1 MNRRRFIEGLSAGTV
16 TLIVRGRGTAEAAE
30 AGSLEDAFKNPP
42 DSARARTWWHWMNG
56 NVTADGITRDL
67 EAMKR
72 VGIGGFQIFDVGT
85 GIPKGPVEYLSDA
98 WLKLMQHAAA
108 EADRLG
114 LLFEMHNCP
123 GWSSSGG
130 PWITPELAMQTLVWS
145 DTYVRGGQTV
155 AAQLPQPPTR
165 LGYYRDACVLA
176 FPSLPGETRRLRD
189 SLKGATSS
197 SGPLDVTHLPPTATP
212 AARQRR
218 PATTGQPVYLHLEF
232 AEPFDA
238 RAIAVYSGALPP
250 PPGTAPAG
258 GGGGGGGFGGGPS
271 RMTLDVSDDGAQFR
285 TVLETALAG
294 GGGGGGATAAEV
306 PTIASLPAVKARH
319 LRLTF
324 TQPRRVLDVQLSAAG
339 RLRNWTRKANF
350 VHPGR
355 PGAGTPAEPEAV
367 DASISAID
375 PASVLDISQHMDA
388 QGRLSWQAPPG
399 EWTILRFGHT
409 ARERRNNAA
418 PDTGL
423 GLECDKFS
431 RAAFEFHF
439 NKMFERLLP
448 ALKPL
453 AASGRAGILV
463 DSYEVGMQNWTA
475 SFPQEFEKRR
485 GYDLRKYLPAMTGRV
500 IGSTETSERF
510 LWDLRRAQA
519 DVIADNYYGR
529 FTELCRQHGIR
540 SYTEPYDGG
549 PFEEMQVG
557 SRVDTNMGEFW
568 IGQPHPLQRRVKL
581 AASIAHV
588 FGQPV
593 VGAESFTSTFQ
604 SGKWQECPFRIKGL
618 GDWMY
623 TQGLNQYI
631 FHRYAMQP
639 HPDALPGMTMGP
651 WGSHFDRTNTW
662 FEQGRA
668 WLQYVARCQ
677 NLLRQGNFVADLL
690 YYVGEDAPADTPDRH
705 QLEPPLPVGHDYDT
719 INTTALMERVKVD
732 NGRIVLPDGTSYRVL
747 VLPPKRT
754 MTLPVLRKLRDLVSQ
769 GLCLVGPK
777 PDRTPSLIGY
787 PDSESELR
795 RLAGE
800 VWGDLDG
807 AGVKERSAGKG
818 RVFWGEPLRS
828 VLDRLGAPPDFEYTA
843 RSSDAPINYI
853 HRRAGDAEIY
863 FVANRRRRSED
874 VVCSFRVAGKRPEL
888 WNPETGEM
896 SPIGVA
902 QTADGRTRIP
912 LRLGPAG
919 SAFLVFRGAAQ
930 PTLQTVSK
938 DGSPVLDAKPFETP
952 PPGLHRAVTNDFTV
966 SVWVKPDTDI
976 TLPGAGGVGFLA
988 AAPTCLVFYP
998 PSGESV
1004 YGEGHAACGLTAGRN
1019 GVGVYERSRA
1029 SLDPV
1034 LPLITPLSGWTH
1046 LALVYRGGAPSL
1058 YVNGALAGQ
1067 GKPSG
1072 KIVHPGLGESH
1083 HRDGAYY
1090 FDGHMGEPQLFREV
1104 LGEDRIKQLA
1114 LAGIPAPEEPAAL
1127 EYAGSTRP
1135 ELLIWQDGSYSLRDA
1150 AGRTSPLRV
1159 TGIGPALEVG
1169 GPWRVSF
1176 PPNLGAPSEI
1186 TLPQLASLHKHA
1198 DLGVRY
1204 FSGTAAYRNT
1214 VRIPANATAGGKRV
1228 FLDLGWVEVM
1238 AEVELNGRNLG
1249 VLWKPPF
1256 RIDVTDAI
1264 RAGDNELQV
1273 RVTNLWPN
1281 RLIGDEQLAAE
1292 NEYGPPPTGG
1302 GGGGGGGFAAGV
1314 RRLPDWYAQGKPKPP
1329 GGRITFTTWKH
1340 YDKAAPLLESGL
1352 LGPVRL
1358 RTAVRRAIG

>member
-1 MNRRRFIEGLSAGTV
+1 MNRRRFIEGVSAGTL
-16 TLIVRGRGTAEAAE
+16 TLIVQRPAALDAAE
-30 AGSLEDAFKNPP
+30 NSALEDAFKHPP
-42 DSARARTWWHWMNG
+42 ASAGAKTWWHWMNG

-72 VGIGGFQIFDVGT
+72 VGISGFQIFDVGT
-85 GIPKGPVEYLSDA
+85 GIPKGPVEYLSDQ

-108 EADRLG
+108 EAGRLG
-114 LLFEMHNCP
+114 LQFEMHNCP

-145 DTYVRGGQTV
+145 ETYVRGGQTV
-155 AAQLPQPPTR
+155 DPQLPQPPTR

-176 FPSLPGETRRLRD
+176 FPSLPGETRRLPEL
-189 SLKGATSS
+189 LKGATSS
-197 SGPLDVTHLPPTATP
+197 NGPLDSQQLFASDRP
-212 AARQRR
+212 AGLELR
-218 PATTGQPVYLHLEF
+218 PATTGQPVFLHLEF
-232 AEPFDA
+232 AEPFEA

-250 PPGTAPAG
+250 PPGAAPAG
-258 GGGGGGGFGGGPS
+258 GGGFGGVPS

-306 PTIASLPAVKARH
+306 PTIASLPAVKAKH

-350 VHPGR
+350 VHLGR
-355 PGAGTPAEPEAV
+355 AGAGTPAEPETAE
-367 DASISAID
+367 ASLPAID
-375 PASVLDISQHMDA
+375 PESVLDISRHMDA
-388 QGRLSWQAPPG
+388 QGRLSWPAPAG
-399 EWTILRFGHT
+399 DWTILRFGHT

-439 NKMFERLLP
+439 DKMFERLLP

-453 AASGRAGILV
+453 AANGRAGILV

-475 SFPQEFEKRR
+475 EFPQEFQRRR

-500 IGSTETSERF
+500 VGSPEISERF

-529 FTELCRQHGIR
+529 FAELCRERGIK

-568 IGQPHPLQRRVKL
+568 IGQPHPLQRSVKL

-588 FGQPV
+588 FGQAV

-604 SGKWQECPFRIKGL
+604 SGKWQEHPYRIKGL
-618 GDWMY
+618 GDWMF

-668 WLQYVARCQ
+668 WLQYVSRCQ
-677 NLLRQGNFVADLL
+677 SLLRQGNFVADLL
-690 YYVGEDAPADTPDRH
+690 YYVGEDAPADTPDRG
-705 QLEPPLPVGHDYDT
+705 QLEPALPAGHDYDT
-719 INTTALMERVKVD
+719 INTTALLERVRVE

-747 VLPPKRT
+747 VLPPKKT
-754 MTLPVLRKLRDLVSQ
+754 MSLPVLRKIRDLVGQ

-777 PDRTPSLIGY
+777 PERTPSLGGY
-787 PDSESELR
+787 PDSETELR
-795 RLAGE
+795 RLTAE
-800 VWGDLDG
+800 VWGSLDG
-807 AGVKERSAGKG
+807 ETVKQRTAGKG

-828 VLDRLGAPPDFEYTA
+828 VLDKLSAPPDFEFTA

-853 HRRAGDAEIY
+853 HRRAGDAEVY
-863 FVANRRRRSED
+863 FVANRRRRAED
-874 VVCSFRVAGKRPEL
+874 LVCSFRVSGKQPEL
-888 WNPETGEM
+888 WNPETGETT
-896 SPIGVA
+896 PIGVSEVV
-902 QTADGRTRIP
+902 DGRTRIP

-919 SAFLVFRGAAQ
+919 SAFVVFRGTAQ
-930 PTLQTVSK
+930 PTARAVLK
-938 DGSPVLDAKPFETP
+938 DGAAVLNTDPFETP
-952 PPGLHRAVTNDFTV
+952 RAGIHRAVTNDFTV

-976 TLPGAGGVGFLA
+976 ALPGATGVGFLR

-998 PSGESV
+998 PSGEAV
-1004 YGEGHAACGLTAGRN
+1004 YGEGHTACGLSAGRN
-1019 GVGVYERSRA
+1019 GVAVYERSRE

-1034 LPLITPLSGWTH
+1034 LPVLTPLAGWTH
-1046 LALVYRGGAPSL
+1046 LALVYRAGAPAL
-1058 YVNGALAGQ
+1058 YVNGALAGE

-1072 KIVHPGLGESH
+1072 KLVHPGLGEAH
-1083 HRDGAYY
+1083 QRDGAYY
-1090 FDGHMGEPQLFREV
+1090 FDGHMGEPQLLREA
-1104 LGEDRIKQLA
+1104 LGEDRIRQLA
-1114 LAGIPAPEEPAAL
+1114 ASGLPSPEEPPAV
-1127 EYAGSTRP
+1127 EYAGSERP
-1135 ELLIWQDGSYSLRDA
+1135 ALLIWQDGNYALRDES
-1150 AGRTSPLRV
+1150 GRTSALRV
-1159 TGIGPALEVG
+1159 AGVGRPVDVG

-1186 TLPQLASLHKHA
+1186 AMPQLMSLHKHA
-1198 DLGVRY
+1198 EPGVRY
-1204 FSGTAAYRNT
+1204 FSGTATYRNDI
-1214 VRIPANATAGGKRV
+1214 RIPGNAASGGKRL

-1238 AEVELNGRNLG
+1238 AEVRVNGRSLG
-1249 VLWKPPF
+1249 ILWKPPY
-1256 RIDVTDAI
+1256 RIDVTDAV
-1264 RAGDNELQV
+1264 RTGENELV
-1273 RVTNLWPN
+1273 VLVTNLWPN
-1281 RLIGDEQLAAE
+1281 RLIGDEQLPAE
-1292 NEYGPPPTGG
+1292 NEYGGATPA
-1302 GGGGGGGFAAGV
+1302 GGGGGGGFAAGI
-1314 RRLPDWYAQGKPKPP
+1314 RRLPDWYAQGRPKPA
-1329 GGRITFTTWKH
+1329 GGRVTFTTWKH
-1340 YDKAAPLLESGL
+1340 YDKASPLLESGL